1 MNTAVTKGIGTMDIT
16 KASISPKRQIT
27 IPQKFYNILGMGKEV
42 ECELTDNAI
51 ILRPFRNDG
60 GFATEILK
68 DLVAQGY
75 SGNELIEEFEK
86 QQKNITKAIND
97 ISSQADDIAY
107 GRKKGAGINEVFTEV

>member
-1 MNTAVTKGIGTMDIT
+1 MTGSAAMERKIINVTG
-16 KASISPKRQIT
+16 KRQIT

-51 ILRPFRNDG
+51 ILRPLRNDE

-75 SGNELIEEFEK
+75 SGNELVTEFEK
-86 QQKNITKAIND
+86 QQKNIARAISD
-97 ISSQADDIAY
+97 VSAEADDIAC
-107 GRKKGAGINEVFTEV
+107 GRKKGASINDVFEEK

>member
-1 MNTAVTKGIGTMDIT
+1 MAGSAAMERKIINVTG
-16 KASISPKRQIT
+16 KRQIT

-51 ILRPFRNDG
+51 ILRPLRNDS

-75 SGNELIEEFEK
+75 SGNELVAEFEK
-86 QQKNITKAIND
+86 QQKNIAKAISD
-97 ISSQADDIAY
+97 ISAEADDIAY
-107 GRKKGAGINEVFTEV
+107 GRKKGADIDDVFGEE

>member
-1 MNTAVTKGIGTMDIT
+1 MAGSVVMERKIINVTG
-16 KASISPKRQIT
+16 KRQIT

-75 SGNELIEEFEK
+75 SGEKLIKEFDK
-86 QQKNITKAIND
+86 QQKNISKAIGE
-97 ISSQADDIAY
+97 ISAQADDIAY
-107 GRKKGAGINEVFTEV
+107 GRKKAADLSEVFGEE

>member
-1 MNTAVTKGIGTMDIT
+1 MAGSVAMERKIINVTG
-16 KASISPKRQIT
+16 KRQIT
-27 IPQKFYNILGMGKEV
+27 IPQKFYNILGMGKEI

-75 SGNELIEEFEK
+75 SGNELVTEFEK
-86 QQKNITKAIND
+86 QQKNIARAISD
-97 ISSQADDIAY
+97 VSAEADDIAY
-107 GRKKGAGINEVFTEV
+107 GRKKGAGINDVFGEE